1 MLTGIQA
8 SIYLQL
14 VLYRATD
21 QGMGRRE
28 GFPGEAALRLRRMT
42 RRMKKEMGVG
52 VERVRVHG
60 QRGWKV
66 TGSLWASYEVGLG
79 EAMEEF

>member
-1 MLTGIQA
+1 
-8 SIYLQL
+8 
-14 VLYRATD
+14 
-21 QGMGRRE
+21 
-28 GFPGEAALRLRRMT
+28 MT

-60 QRGWKV
+60 QRGWKG
-66 TGSLWASYEVGLG
+66 TGSLWVSYEVGLG

>member
-1 MLTGIQA
+1 M
-8 SIYLQL
+8 
-14 VLYRATD
+14 
-21 QGMGRRE
+21 
-28 GFPGEAALRLRRMT
+28 RLRRMT
-42 RRMKKEMGVG
+42 RRMKKEMEVG

-60 QRGWKV
+60 QRGWKG